1 MEPRR
6 RRGGGVPVG
15 PFSEAVAAARSDPVS
30 AECRRLLAALRARC
44 PKAGAVSEEVLQPI
58 LAIEAAE

>member
-1 MEPRR
+1 M
-6 RRGGGVPVG
+6 PVG